1 MTMHAAHWR
10 RQGDD
15 EEDLELGAA
24 VGHPVAP
31 GTRCSRTGSARF
43 GRFRLALPGYM
54 GFNGIVMRRQRL
66 WLWMA
71 DGISGQS
78 EARTQRSVTFP

>member
-1 MTMHAAHWR
+1 MTMHAEHWR

-15 EEDLELGAA
+15 EEDLGFGAA
-24 VGHPVAP
+24 VGHPVYP
-31 GTRCSRTGSARF
+31 GSVSARF

-54 GFNGIVMRRQRL
+54 GVNGIVMRRQRL

-71 DGISGQS
+71 DSISGQS
-78 EARTQRSVTFP
+78 EARTQRSITFP